1 MRNTNQSTDCS
12 GGNISVK
19 LSLYQT
25 DSNRI
30 NRLVLTIKKMTR
42 PDLNELKATDVLN
55 VYCSGYNLVQSL
67 YLLSK
72 LKRKQFDFLQKRN
85 GKPNCFNVQF
95 QYSTE
100 ESSVLAAKRGL
111 TTADSS
117 NGRVLAK
124 RRKATKGF

>member
-1 MRNTNQSTDCS
+1 
-12 GGNISVK
+12 
-19 LSLYQT
+19 
-25 DSNRI
+25 
-30 NRLVLTIKKMTR
+30 MTR

-55 VYCSGYNLVQSL
+55 VYCSGLQFGYVQSL

-95 QYSTE
+95 QYSTDE
-100 ESSVLAAKRGL
+100 IKACSLQSEP
-111 TTADSS
+111 TTADSQ

-124 RRKATKGF
+124 CRKATKGS